1 MILEELAV
9 AGKSTSSKKDT
20 KAKDKKPRR
29 SQKGIA
35 KWWRETAGELRK
47 VTWPTP
53 KEALALTK
61 VVVIVIFAMS
71 AFLGLFDFLFS
82 RLLALILS

>member
-20 KAKDKKPRR
+20 KAKDKKRR

-35 KWWRETAGELRK
+35 RWWRETTGELRK

>member
-35 KWWRETAGELRK
+35 KSWLETAGEMRK
-47 VTWPTP
+47 VTRPTP

-71 AFLGLFDFLFS
+71 AFLVLFDFLFS